1 VETIAIARRLA
12 GEHPHARLPCP
23 VCAVSVNAENVDT
36 HLAKVHPDP
45 ATVPPP
51 WRGLGFLGIFPCSLA
66 FDDDAVV
73 LRHSLGLGRR
83 TVTLPCVFE
92 VGALFR
98 SQPDAI
104 TASYADDTNQPSQ
117 LVRAGRYLRFVGD
130 RAITI
135 GCRQAIQLDGG
146 RSCDLVLSR
155 AAFVAVEYELA
166 RRGLLV
172 PATR

>member
-1 VETIAIARRLA
+1 
-12 GEHPHARLPCP
+12 
-23 VCAVSVNAENVDT
+23 VNAENVDT

-51 WRGLGFLGIFPCSLA
+51 WRGPGFLGIFPCSLA
-66 FDDDAVV
+66 FDDGAVV